1 MSLPVNSLPV
11 NHARLLKRPFSH
23 GELFVDGLIHAVA
36 LLAAIIGLA
45 VLVMLVV
52 LKRSGIELTATIIYG
67 IGLMAM
73 LGFSAAYNLVPAS
86 DLKWLLRRFDHS
98 SIYLMIAGT
107 YTPLVTQLNDSFW
120 AWTLAAIVWG
130 GAILGMILKI
140 ALPGRFDGL
149 SIAVYLALGGVAL
162 AALQPMRESLP
173 PSTMIL
179 LGIGGAFYATGVI
192 FYLWKNLKFQNAIWH
207 GFVVIAAG
215 CHFAAI
221 THAMVGA

>member
-1 MSLPVNSLPV
+1 MSLPVD
-11 NHARLLKRPFSH
+11 HARLLRRPYSH

-45 VLVMLVV
+45 VLVMLVI

-67 IGLMAM
+67 IGLIAM

-107 YTPLVTQLNDSFW
+107 YTPLVTQLDDSFS
-120 AWTLAAIVWG
+120 AWLLASIVWG
-130 GAILGMILKI
+130 GAIAGMVLKI

-149 SIAVYLALGGVAL
+149 SVIVYLALGGVAL
-162 AALQPMRESLP
+162 GALGPMSASLP
-173 PSTMIL
+173 PLTMWL
-179 LGIGGAFYATGVI
+179 LGIGGALYATGVI

-207 GFVVIAAG
+207 AFVVTAAG

-221 THAMVGA
+221 SQAMVGGA